1 MNKFFIPIC
10 AVLSMSFFSCE
21 KNDDKIPAS
30 FNTII
35 SLKEFGEK
43 SLTLYNTGDD
53 APYEFL
59 IFKGGKIPEATTQA
73 ELKIMDATDLALY
86 SRSIGRSYEALPVS
100 TYELKTKN
108 LDFSSSDSYKK
119 GEVVF
124 KTSQINDLIT
134 ANPDKNYVL
143 PIQLIKIKDSVNAE
157 QKLLLVRP
165 KVVTPQV
172 QYREAGSTINI
183 ASTETSKT
191 YEFRLQ
197 LPFTSP
203 WDFECTIAG
212 ATTNNVFEAS
222 QYDISNSGKVV
233 FKKGTSVSEPVTVT
247 VLNSSD
253 YVGNRAV
260 LPLSI
265 SNVSKT
271 GILPPATPFNLNVVY
286 GGERNKI
293 PLTTSMV
300 SSNKVITWDGGGIP
314 ALIDG
319 NPNTFFHTDYSNI
332 GTAPHYIQ
340 VQLATS
346 VKKVAFSYQNRNN
359 ANGKPQTIKLSVSN
373 DGTSWTELSQI
384 DSGLPT
390 AAASK
395 YDSYAFGSDT
405 AFKYV
410 RFEVMRTNGGAA
422 PTFFNMAEFSLYAK

>member
-247 VLNSSD
+247 ILNSAD
-253 YVGNRAV
+253 YVGHRGV
-260 LPLSI
+260 LPLTI
-265 SNVSKT
+265 TNVSKT
-271 GILPPATPFNLNVVY
+271 GVVPPSVPFNLNVVY
-286 GGERNKI
+286 NGNKI
-293 PLTTSMV
+293 PLTTSMI
-300 SSNKVITWDGGGIP
+300 SANRTQSGDGGGIP
-314 ALIDG
+314 ALID
-319 NPNTFFHTDYSNI
+319 NDPATFYHSQYWPNY
-332 GTAPHYIQ
+332 GTEVHYIQ
-340 VQLATS
+340 MRLNTAA
-346 VKKVAFSYQNRNN
+346 KKMAFSYQNRNN
-359 ANGKPQTIKLSVSN
+359 ANGKPQDIKISVSN
-373 DGTSWTELSQI
+373 NGTTWTELARVN
-384 DSGLPT
+384 SGLPT
-390 AAASK
+390 AAGSL
-395 YDSYAFGSDT
+395 YHSEAFESAT
-405 AFKYV
+405 PFTYV

-422 PTFFNMAEFSLYAK
+422 PIFFSFAEFSLYAK